1 MRIEQQET
9 GSVMLLTVMDKRID
23 ARVAPEFK
31 RFMNEIVEG
40 GQHWIALDIENVEF
54 IDSSGLG
61 AIVTALKSVGRRG
74 DLAISGARQPVNDLF
89 RLTRM
94 DKVFRM
100 FATNDEAVAAL
111 QH

>member
-1 MRIEQQET
+1 MRIEQQES
-9 GSVMLLTVMDKRID
+9 GNVMLVTVMDKRID

-31 RFMNEIVEG
+31 KFMNAVVDG
-40 GQHWIALDIENVEF
+40 GQTWIALDIANVEF

-61 AIVTALKSVGRRG
+61 AIVTSLKAVGRRG
-74 DLAISGARQPVNDLF
+74 DLAISGARQSVNDLF

-100 FATNDEAVAAL
+100 FATTAEAVAAL
-111 QH
+111 QQ